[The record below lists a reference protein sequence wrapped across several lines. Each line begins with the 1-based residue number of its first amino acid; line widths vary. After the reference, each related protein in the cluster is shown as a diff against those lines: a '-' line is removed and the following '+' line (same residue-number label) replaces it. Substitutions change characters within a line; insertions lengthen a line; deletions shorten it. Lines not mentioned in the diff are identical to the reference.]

1 MFISGPDSIKQQHG
15 HKFKVSCQSD
25 VGNPAAKLT
34 FKLFEILSSS
44 LIQTNIL
51 NELIAGSLVE
61 VKESKE
67 RFVDRQRGMTENNHS
82 SGTEGWETSRELLIH
97 PRIVKK
103 VKGNKIK
110 VQCVSND
117 NISNEMEIDI
127 IRKSFLVGKSNREFE
142 FFIYLV

>member
-1 MFISGPDSIKQQHG
+1 MFISGPDSIKQEHG
-15 HKFKVSCQSD
+15 LKFKVSCTSD

-34 FKLFEILSSS
+34 YKIFEFPSASLS
-44 LIQTNIL
+44 QPDIL

-61 VKESKE
+61 VKDSKE

-82 SGTEGWETSRELLIH
+82 GGTEGWETTRELLIH

-110 VQCVSND
+110 VQCITND
-117 NISNEMEIDI
+117 KISNEMLVDI
-127 IRKSFLVGKSNREFE
+127 ISKFM
-142 FFIYLV
+142 I

>member
-1 MFISGPDSIKQQHG
+1 MFISGPDSIKQHHG
-15 HKFKVSCQSD
+15 HKFKISCQSD

-34 FKLFEILSSS
+34 FKLFEIQSSS

-127 IRKSFLVGKSNREFE
+127 IRKSFLFRETKIEFE
-142 FFIYLV
+142 LFT